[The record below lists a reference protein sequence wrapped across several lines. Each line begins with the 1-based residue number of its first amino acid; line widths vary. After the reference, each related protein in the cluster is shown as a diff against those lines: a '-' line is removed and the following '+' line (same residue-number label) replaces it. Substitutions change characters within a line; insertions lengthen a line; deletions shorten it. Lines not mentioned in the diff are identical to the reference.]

1 MVTSTLIHH
10 VALEC
15 STVQS
20 ADLFFS
26 NVLGIPKVKST
37 MLAPELCTSIF
48 QVDRPVQMETYDNGR
63 MRVEVFITPEPV
75 SSSFVHVGI
84 AVESKTDFVTRCQQQ
99 GFAPFFVEK
108 NGKQL
113 LFVRDFCGNLFEVV
127 EQ

>member
-1 MVTSTLIHH
+1 MDTPTLIHH

-26 NVLGIPKVKST
+26 SVLGIPKVKST
-37 MLAPELCTSIF
+37 MLSAELCASIF
-48 QVDRPVQMETYDNGR
+48 EVDRSVQMETYDNGR
-63 MRVEVFITPEPV
+63 MRVEVFITSEPLL
-75 SSSFVHVGI
+75 SSFVHVGI
-84 AVESKTDFVTRCQQQ
+84 AVESKTDFVARCQQQ
-99 GFAPFFVEK
+99 GLSPFFVEK

-113 LFVRDFCGNLFEVV
+113 LFVRDFYGNLFEIV

>member
-1 MVTSTLIHH
+1 MVTPPLIHH

-15 STVQS
+15 SDVQS

-37 MLAPELCTSIF
+37 TLSAELCASIF

-63 MRVEVFITPEPV
+63 MRVEVFITPKPLL
-75 SSSFVHVGI
+75 SSFVHVGI
-84 AVESKTDFVTRCQQQ
+84 AVERKTDFVARCQQQ
-99 GFAPFFVEK
+99 GLAPFFVEK

>member
-1 MVTSTLIHH
+1 MVTPTPIHH

-15 STVQS
+15 SDVQS

-37 MLAPELCTSIF
+37 MLSAELCASIF
-48 QVDRPVQMETYDNGR
+48 QVDRSVQMETYDNGR

-75 SSSFVHVGI
+75 PLRFVHVGI
-84 AVESKTDFVTRCQQQ
+84 AVESKTDFVARCQQQ
-99 GFAPFFVEK
+99 GLAPFFVEK

-127 EQ
+127 DQ